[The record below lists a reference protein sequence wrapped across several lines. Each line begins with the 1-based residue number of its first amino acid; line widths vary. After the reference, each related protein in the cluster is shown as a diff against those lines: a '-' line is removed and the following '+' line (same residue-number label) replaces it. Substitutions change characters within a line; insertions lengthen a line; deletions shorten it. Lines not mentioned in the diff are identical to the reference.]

1 MANCKIVVLVLAGNT
16 KVSNS
21 NLKTQRKTWFLKEN
35 NNIVIYTYRGG
46 ESFSNINK
54 NLIFE
59 VSDDYKDI
67 SEKTYLAFKYIE
79 ENIEFDYLF
88 RTNTSS
94 YVDLNALY
102 EFCSKNTVSK
112 LYRGRKL
119 TDKFDDKTI
128 SWVSGAEILL
138 SKNAVSTLV
147 KHPHN
152 WSFDLPDDVA
162 IGDVLS
168 SEGYE
173 IKDSKSILFSPK
185 FFNLKNF
192 THEYHFRCRVDSP
205 YYYPR
210 TLDRLLI
217 SYVHYGVNKKY
228 IKYSVR
234 ILMKFI
240 FTVSKLF
247 SFKKHKEY
255 LNHYFWIFLKKILR
269 KINFYS

>member
-1 MANCKIVVLVLAGNT
+1 MGNCKIVVLVLAGNT

-21 NLKTQRKTWFLKEN
+21 NLKTQRRTWFLKEN
-35 NNIVIYTYRGG
+35 NNIEIYTYRGG
-46 ESFSNINK
+46 EAFSNLDK

-79 ENIEFDYLF
+79 KNIEFDYLF

-102 EFCSKNTVSK
+102 KFCSTNSTSN

-119 TDKFDDKTI
+119 TDKFNDKEI

-138 SKNAVSTLV
+138 SKNTVSKLLEE
-147 KHPHN
+147 PSI
-152 WSFDLPDDVA
+152 WSFNLPDDVA

-168 SEGYE
+168 KKGFTIEESN
-173 IKDSKSILFSPK
+173 SKLFHPK
-185 FFNLKNF
+185 FFNFKNF
-192 THEYHFRCRVDSP
+192 NHEYHFRCRVDSP

-210 TLDRLLI
+210 ILDRLLI
-217 SYVHYGVNKKY
+217 RYIHYGINKEK
-228 IKYSVR
+228 IKLSIR
-234 ILMKFI
+234 IMMRIIFI
-240 FTVSKLF
+240 LSKLL

-255 LNHYFWIFLKKILR
+255 LNHYFWLFLKKLFR
-269 KINFYS
+269 KN